1 MAASS
6 TRTRKPNSKYSDCVT
21 GTDLDEAI
29 IGKKPPSVHKQ
40 INGEINNIV
49 FETKHL
55 NTWKEVLL
63 SHFGKEKAHINEN
76 GDVIKI
82 LYNEEDTVNF
92 NFYNTGKVNIQ
103 GATCNCFYEKNF
115 ENLKALVENEL
126 AKKVNVPTQEKEL
139 VNNEITAIK
148 TVDCEETTNQSTVI
162 KTVENNE
169 STAIKTIDC
178 EETTN
183 APNLDQD
190 NIVQLDKIKTPNPK
204 QQNHQS
210 KTPPRSPESISV
222 HNTLQNMQA
231 SMQYLEQCMCLLT
244 KQVDTKIDTEMKKC
258 SEEISNNKQE
268 ISSVNEKLSKKI
280 EDLNQKVIKLQ
291 ENSKFEL
298 STSKHEQLLNDNIEL
313 RDANSKLKE
322 LITTERLENQKMR
335 EDNHKMREE
344 INMLNTL
351 LTQSESVRDQLKHE
365 LEYEKQMHNQTKNGD
380 VAEQNTS
387 FKISTENR
395 FSILDNTPENS
406 KQKKKS
412 AHKVEIVM
420 DSHGNGIEAKKLYKH
435 QDVNIT
441 VLGKGLKNIKG
452 AIQYIQNL
460 ENPQHI
466 IIGVGSNDLS
476 DQRNTTEEVLQ
487 RIESLTKSVDQ
498 SSSLHIHVLPVFER
512 VNQPV
517 FNKKAIELNRGLQNM
532 CSRIENVSFVKND
545 TISAKNIS
553 LFEWDGIHFSNK
565 GKKALARMIKT
576 HMNPKLGLKEYE
588 NYKGADEYEYHYRS
602 PNQGASPNWDDYY
615 PRSHYDDYQGA
626 LPHWDQSNA
635 RGKRRYI
642 EDIVNH
648 LMNMN

>member
-1 MAASS
+1 
-6 TRTRKPNSKYSDCVT
+6 
-21 GTDLDEAI
+21 
-29 IGKKPPSVHKQ
+29 
-40 INGEINNIV
+40 
-49 FETKHL
+49 
-55 NTWKEVLL
+55 
-63 SHFGKEKAHINEN
+63 
-76 GDVIKI
+76 
-82 LYNEEDTVNF
+82 
-92 NFYNTGKVNIQ
+92 
-103 GATCNCFYEKNF
+103 
-115 ENLKALVENEL
+115 
-126 AKKVNVPTQEKEL
+126 
-139 VNNEITAIK
+139 
-148 TVDCEETTNQSTVI
+148 
-162 KTVENNE
+162 
-169 STAIKTIDC
+169 
-178 EETTN
+178 
-183 APNLDQD
+183 
-190 NIVQLDKIKTPNPK
+190 
-204 QQNHQS
+204 
-210 KTPPRSPESISV
+210 
-222 HNTLQNMQA
+222 MQT
-231 SMQYLEQCMCLLT
+231 SMQSLEQCMCLLT
-244 KQVDTKIDTEMKKC
+244 KQVDTKIDAEMKKC

-351 LTQSESVRDQLKHE
+351 LAQSESIRDQLKHE

-380 VAEQNTS
+380 VTEQNTS

-406 KQKKKS
+406 KLPKKKS

-435 QDVNIT
+435 QDVNII

-487 RIESLTKSVDQ
+487 GFESLTKSVDQ

-512 VNQPV
+512 VNKSI
-517 FNKKAIELNRGLQNM
+517 N
-532 CSRIENVSFVKND
+532 
-545 TISAKNIS
+545 
-553 LFEWDGIHFSNK
+553 
-565 GKKALARMIKT
+565 
-576 HMNPKLGLKEYE
+576 
-588 NYKGADEYEYHYRS
+588 
-602 PNQGASPNWDDYY
+602 
-615 PRSHYDDYQGA
+615 
-626 LPHWDQSNA
+626 
-635 RGKRRYI
+635 
-642 EDIVNH
+642 
-648 LMNMN
+648 